1 MIISLMDYRQLETWF
16 RALADANRLRI
27 VALLMKGE
35 RCGCEIQVA
44 LGLTQPNVSRH
55 LGYLKNAG
63 LIADERRGQR
73 VFYRLASPEPEAAR
87 LYDFLRAALPA
98 KRHGTPGGTAAGLRP
113 KQSLVRTRES

>member
-1 MIISLMDYRQLETWF
+1 MNRSRLASWF
-16 RALADANRLRI
+16 RALADPNRLRI
-27 VALLMKGE
+27 VELLMGGE